1 MFSEALSTHVEKN
14 SKHFRCFILP
24 CHYSKNEEQAIMN
37 EVQTF
42 YTTVLLTKNEKRLFF
57 NQSRE

>member
-42 YTTVLLTKNEKRLFF
+42 YTTALLTKNTLWMKL
-57 NQSRE
+57 